1 MSIAVFY
8 FDANIGIPS
17 VEMFADTA
25 LLECLAL
32 AERLRKAGMRHVCI
46 SSELSSN
53 IGKAGVTAVEG
64 GKTPD
69 GENYTWVKRR

>member
-8 FDANIGIPS
+8 FDSTDGSPS

-25 LLECLAL
+25 LLECLAV
-32 AERLRKAGMRHVCI
+32 AERLRKSGMKHVCI
-46 SSELSSN
+46 STELSTN
-53 IGKAGVTAVEG
+53 IGKAGVDAVED

>member
-8 FDANIGIPS
+8 FDMGIGAPA
-17 VEMFADTA
+17 VEIFEDSA
-25 LLECLAL
+25 LHECLAA
-32 AERLRKAGMRHVCI
+32 AERLRKSGMNHVCI
-46 SSELSSN
+46 STELSTN
-53 IGKAGVTAVEG
+53 IGKAGVSAVED

>member
-8 FDANIGIPS
+8 FDATDSKPA
-17 VEMFADTA
+17 VEMFADTS

-32 AERLRKAGMRHVCI
+32 AERLRKSGMRHVCI

-69 GENYTWVKRR
+69 GEDYTWVKRR

>member
-8 FDANIGIPS
+8 FDANVGTPA
-17 VEMFADTA
+17 VEMFADTS

-32 AERLRKAGMRHVCI
+32 AERLRKSGMRHVCI